1 MVLSLYLGVCSC
13 WLYLERETF
22 TLWSLESLVSA
33 GTPDGQLLSSTMAQR
48 LKLKATPLNLLL
60 WTKITHDNIQLCW
73 PTCSSFD
80 SWVYLHAWLEKRC
93 RTRWECKAYFNWYFE
108 VSKHH
113 GESTIASLRNFSQ
126 RISKLEKSSRA
137 PESTPSQVSPAPCPV
152 PLNIHYRAILLPTPL
167 NLLLEHWCPAP
178 PTTHTHTEG

>member
-113 GESTIASLRNFSQ
+113 GESTIASLRNCFL
-126 RISKLEKSSRA
+126 KGFPNWKNPLGLLRA
-137 PESTPSQVSPAPCPV
+137 LPPRFP
-152 PLNIHYRAILLPTPL
+152 LLPVLFLSTSTTGPSCCPPL
-167 NLLLEHWCPAP
+167 W
-178 PTTHTHTEG
+178 TSY